1 MPYVRLR
8 TGSAPV
14 PARSHFV
21 AAFCRPPRA
30 PSWWPAGPTPT
41 NRARGAC
48 SWSPH
53 VTGTWA
59 APAPRRTRARVAALS
74 PVTTSTFVVVRRVCL
89 HGPLSWCVLL
99 GAARTEH
106 VRPRPRAPHESL
118 RSDARGTCA
127 RAARA
132 SMHPVLARAALAAAR
147 KAAARPVLARP
158 EAGRDRVQHR
168 ASSLL
173 EPSRATR
180 QCQTR
185 IRSRTSM
192 DSQERVSKPDHHQA

>member
-99 GAARTEH
+99 GAARTG
-106 VRPRPRAPHESL
+106 RARRTRAFAVTRAGPARGRLVPACTQCWHAL
-118 RSDARGTCA
+118 RSQ
-127 RAARA
+127 
-132 SMHPVLARAALAAAR
+132 
-147 KAAARPVLARP
+147 RP
-158 EAGRDRVQHR
+158 EKRRHGQCSRGLRCVQHR
-168 ASSLL
+168 VRWQGWQCMMLQRMRSASLCENGGSW
-173 EPSRATR
+173 RR
-180 QCQTR
+180 R
-185 IRSRTSM
+185 GRSR
-192 DSQERVSKPDHHQA
+192 